1 MKPRKP
7 RHRFH
12 LSFESENLAFPEVHT
27 GELDEE
33 DTQKTE
39 EKSPAVQYE
48 NVAVPEIHPG
58 KDDE

>member
-33 DTQKTE
+33 DAQKTE

-58 KDDE
+58 KDDK